1 MQIQFMAKNY
11 TISRKLESIIK
22 EKVGKLDRYFAD
34 TASAKVVC
42 SRIGKDNF
50 KLELTIKDKGLLFRS
65 EVIIDNMYQN
75 IDLALPKVERQ
86 IVKYSTKLKDK
97 LRQNAKLNE
106 LLFNDDFDY
115 EINPEECKVS
125 KIKNFNIYPLTVNE
139 AIMELENSDHAFYV
153 YLNADNGKVNVIYK
167 RTEGDYGI
175 IDPTLD

>member
-11 TISRKLESIIK
+11 TISQKLESIIK

-65 EVIIDNMYQN
+65 EVISDNMYQN

-115 EINPEECKVS
+115 EINPEECKVR
-125 KIKNFNIYPLTVNE
+125 KIKNFNIYPLSVNE
-139 AIMELENSDHAFYV
+139 AFMELDISDLSFYV
-153 YLNADNGKVNVIYK
+153 YLNADIGKVNV
-167 RTEGDYGI
+167 
-175 IDPTLD
+175 L